1 MTNYA
6 GTGVEGEII
15 AVSRNGAHEFSK
27 INQPVIEL
35 ITGLGVRDDA
45 HLGTTVKH
53 RVRVREDPTR
63 PNLRQVHLIHSELFD
78 ELKPAGYELY
88 PGAIGENVTTRGLN
102 LLELPAGTRLHL
114 GPKAIVEVTGVRNPC
129 RQIDAFR
136 PGLMSAMLERDP
148 DGGMRIKSGIMGIV
162 LQGGEVRPGDIIRA
176 ELPEAPHHPL
186 KRV

>member
-1 MTNYA
+1 MK
-6 GTGVEGEII
+6 GEII
-15 AVSRNGAHEFSK
+15 AVSRNGEHEFSK
-27 INQPVIEL
+27 INQPLIEL
-35 ITGLGVRDDA
+35 IAGLGVRDDA

-78 ELKPAGYELY
+78 ELRPAGYELY

-114 GPKAIVEVTGVRNPC
+114 GAKAVVEVTGLRNPC

-148 DGGMRIKSGIMGIV
+148 NGGMRIKSGIMGIV
-162 LQGGEVRPGDIIRA
+162 LQGGEVRPGDVIRA